1 MRGRQEPVTRSC
13 FVWHSDAG
21 AWGNWIIGKHISKE
35 FADRFPED
43 DFVVAE
49 GVIRDIRLATS
60 VHYTNKVEITYSI
73 EVFIKDARVVETG
86 TFD

>member
-1 MRGRQEPVTRSC
+1 M
-13 FVWHSDAG
+13 
-21 AWGNWIIGKHISKE
+21 
-35 FADRFPED
+35 
-43 DFVVAE
+43 VAE